1 MTAKHKHMNIHDLT
15 TIEHSLNNGDSFKY
29 ISSLIHKD
37 CTTISKY
44 VRRNLMI
51 KNSGAYG
58 RIFND
63 CSLRHHCKH
72 TAICSSCSHKPSFS
86 CRNCIHCHLNCK
98 DYQKEICPKLSKPPY
113 VCNPCKQRRFCTLTK
128 HFFSASAA
136 YHMTAQRL
144 SEAHSGMIL
153 SLQDIDRLNAIFVP
167 AIQQYHQSIHHIYIH
182 NKDSIM
188 LSERTIYKA
197 IDSNL
202 LKVRNIDLPNKV
214 KLRPRRKKSYTHKI
228 DRSCRI
234 DRTYEN
240 FLAFMEANPDTP
252 LVQMDTV
259 EGKKGGK
266 VLLTIHFVH
275 SSFMLAFLRDF
286 NDARSVKNIFHS
298 LYETLGKEVF
308 ISLFPVILTD
318 NGSEFSDPKSL
329 EFDYEGN
336 QRTKIFYCDA
346 GRPDQKGACEVNHT
360 LIRRILPKGTSF
372 DHLTQQ
378 DIQRVMSH
386 INSYGRK
393 KLNNRSPLQSFSH
406 FYGEHIPSLL
416 GITPIEANKVN
427 LSPTLLK
434 KN

>member
-1 MTAKHKHMNIHDLT
+1 MTKKQKHMDIHDLS

-29 ISSLIHKD
+29 IASLIHKD
-37 CTTISKY
+37 CTTVSKFI
-44 VRRNLMI
+44 RRNLTI
-51 KNSGAYG
+51 KNTGAYG

-63 CSLRHHCKH
+63 CSLRHHCKRY
-72 TAICSSCSHKPSFS
+72 ALCSSCSHKPGFS
-86 CRNCIHCHLNCK
+86 CRNCVHCRLNCN
-98 DYQKEICPKLSKPPY
+98 DYHKEICPKLSKPPY
-113 VCNPCKQRRFCTLTK
+113 VCNPCKQRRSCTLTK
-128 HFFSASAA
+128 YFFSASAA
-136 YHMTAQRL
+136 YHMTRKRL

-167 AIQQYHQSIHHIYIH
+167 GIQEYNQSIHHIYIH

-197 IDSNL
+197 IDLNL

-214 KLRPRRKKSYTHKI
+214 KLRPRRKKSYIHKI

-234 DRTYEN
+234 DRSYKD
-240 FLAFMEANPDTP
+240 FIAFIQANPDTS

-259 EGKKGGK
+259 EGRKGGK
-266 VLLTIHFVH
+266 VLLTIHFVT

-286 NDARSVKNIFHS
+286 NDARSIKDIFHY
-298 LYETLGKEVF
+298 LYETLGKDVF
-308 ISLFPVILTD
+308 CSLFPVILTD

-329 EFDYEGN
+329 EFDCEGK
-336 QRTKIFYCDA
+336 QRTNIFYCDA
-346 GRPDQKGACEVNHT
+346 GRPDQKGSCEVNHT

-372 DHLTQQ
+372 DELTQQ
-378 DIQRVMSH
+378 DIQLMMSH
-386 INSYGRK
+386 INSYSRK
-393 KLNNRSPLQSFSH
+393 KLNNRTPFQSFSH

-416 GITPIEANKVN
+416 GIIPVEANKVN

-434 KN
+434 KD